1 MSVGKPSAQQVIG
14 SRIREHRERA
24 GLSQAELAR
33 RVFVSRQT
41 VGNWEAGR
49 TLADVQ
55 SLVLLA
61 QVFDVTVDDLIGR
74 EGFRAARSSAEERH
88 ALVRLLV
95 TAGALLGAA
104 ICLIFAAHLISLLAP
119 QDGAAGALRI
129 ALDVAALICAVALA
143 LCALPRLRSFM
154 RAHDLENAAR
164 AASYL
169 EGRGADEP
177 LPSDPLFRWFIPYWK
192 LWLVALVA
200 IAFIAT
206 TTLVGTPE

>member
-1 MSVGKPSAQQVIG
+1 M
-14 SRIREHRERA
+14 
-24 GLSQAELAR
+24 
-33 RVFVSRQT
+33 
-41 VGNWEAGR
+41 
-49 TLADVQ
+49 Q

-61 QVFDVTVDDLIGR
+61 QVFGVTVDDLIGR
-74 EGFRAARSSAEERH
+74 EGFRAAQSSAEERH
-88 ALVRLLV
+88 ALVRLLA
-95 TAGALLGAA
+95 TAGSLLGAA
-104 ICLIFAAHLISLLAP
+104 VLLIFAAHLISLLAP
-119 QDGAAGALRI
+119 QDDVARALRI
-129 ALDVAALICAVALA
+129 VLDVAALACVVALA

-154 RAHDLENAAR
+154 REHNLENAAK

-206 TTLVGTPE
+206 TILVGTPE